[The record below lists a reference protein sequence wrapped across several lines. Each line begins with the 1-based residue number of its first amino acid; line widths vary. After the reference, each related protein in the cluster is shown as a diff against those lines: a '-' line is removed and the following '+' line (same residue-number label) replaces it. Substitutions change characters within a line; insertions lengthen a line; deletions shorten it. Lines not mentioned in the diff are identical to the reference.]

1 MVFATRMDQLGTESA
16 FEVLARA
23 KALEAEGRDVVHLE
37 IGQPDFSTPDNIC
50 RAAYEAMKQ
59 GHTGYAPS
67 AGLDELRNTVAD
79 HITQTRGILVNA
91 SEVTITP
98 GAKPIILFT
107 MLACVNAGDEVIY
120 PDPGFPIYRS
130 LVDFLSAVPRPL
142 PLRESVDFRFRIE
155 DLVDLASDRTKLL
168 IINSPQNPT
177 GGVLTREDLEI
188 IAELANR
195 HDFYVLSD
203 EIYANLVYEGQHES
217 ILSVPGMKER
227 TVLLDG
233 HSKTYAMTGWRLGYS
248 VSTSEM
254 SEKIT
259 RLMINSNSC
268 TATFTQ
274 IAGVEALKNSS
285 DFVDLMFGEFQR
297 RREVIVD
304 GLNSIEGI
312 SCIRPQGAFY
322 AFPNVKNLPL
332 PCSELSNYLLNDA
345 GVAVLSG
352 DSFGEMGDGY
362 LRVSYAN
369 SIENIQ
375 IALDR
380 IQESLAKL

>member
-79 HITQTRGILVNA
+79 HITQTRGVLVNA

-142 PLRESVDFRFRIE
+142 PLRES
-155 DLVDLASDRTKLL
+155 SDRTKLL

-227 TVLLDG
+227 TILLDG